1 MPIPCRQTFSANP
14 FRRMLTHAV
23 YEGIITASD
32 KPTTE
37 NIRALRSY
45 VQSRGWKRKGKA
57 NELYSVS
64 EEVHTAGVNITVVGR
79 VSSLEEDLHHIVTSA
94 LGYQL
99 SPDVDLT
106 YHCISSC
113 ATVAANVSIAGL
125 ARNIRDKSGAKKTP
139 SENLRGNATS
149 TKPLNI
155 PHFTGWYDDSAAAVI
170 QREFGADFAAFGYP
184 TDSRRMYDEE
194 ERRPP
199 QVFFRSQKRIQAL
212 LTNYTHILPS
222 KPGIPTQ
229 VPTQARCCTV
239 LLRRRKSTHA
249 RAFRPEQCG
258 VRIRGF
264 WA

>member
-1 MPIPCRQTFSANP
+1 MPIPYRQTFSANP

-23 YEGIITASD
+23 FVGIITASD
-32 KPTTE
+32 KPTTK
-37 NIRALRSY
+37 NIRALRRY
-45 VQSRGWKRKGKA
+45 VQSRGWKKNGKA
-57 NELYSVS
+57 NVLYSVS

-113 ATVAANVSIAGL
+113 ATVAANVSIL
-125 ARNIRDKSGAKKTP
+125 GATGVKKIP
-139 SENLRGNATS
+139 AEKLRGKA
-149 TKPLNI
+149 TKPLNKT
-155 PHFTGWYDDSAAAVI
+155 HFTGWYDDSAAAVI

-199 QVFFRSQKRIQAL
+199 QIFFRLQKRIQAPL
-212 LTNYTHILPS
+212 ANYTHILPHGHGHGHMHAEGGDSAIHSLKS
-222 KPGIPTQ
+222 KVKKQPSYFG
-229 VPTQARCCTV
+229 
-239 LLRRRKSTHA
+239 
-249 RAFRPEQCG
+249 QCISLKG
-258 VRIRGF
+258 EKRERETGPVWF
-264 WA
+264 